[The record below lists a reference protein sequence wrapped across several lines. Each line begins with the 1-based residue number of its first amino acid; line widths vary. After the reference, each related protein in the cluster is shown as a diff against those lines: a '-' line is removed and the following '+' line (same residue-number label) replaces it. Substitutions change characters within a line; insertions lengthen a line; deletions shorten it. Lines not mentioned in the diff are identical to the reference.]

1 MATQQIKKETS
12 KTIKYTLEQR
22 LEIGRE
28 IYTHQLSL
36 NEAAVKYEI
45 NTYTA
50 RDYMRYYRDKNQ
62 LPPMADNESVIKK
75 PKKAKAIDYSNLESL
90 SKEELIDEIIKARV
104 EAERAKKGYTVKGGG
119 AEKEFTSLK
128 NQNLK

>member
-1 MATQQIKKETS
+1 M
-12 KTIKYTLEQR
+12 KYTLEQR

-28 IYTHQLSL
+28 IYTHQLSI

-45 NTYTA
+45 NNYTA
-50 RDYMRYYRDKNQ
+50 RDYMRYYRDKNG
-62 LPPMADNESVIKK
+62 LPPMDDNEPISESKK
-75 PKKAKAIDYSNLESL
+75 QQRRHKAPIHYEELESL

>member
-1 MATQQIKKETS
+1 M
-12 KTIKYTLEQR
+12 KYTLEQR

-45 NTYTA
+45 NNYTA
-50 RDYMRYYRDKNQ
+50 RDYMRYYRDKNG
-62 LPPMADNESVIKK
+62 LPAMDDNEPIPGSKK
-75 PKKAKAIDYSNLESL
+75 QQRKYKTPIHYEDLETL
-90 SKEELIDEIIKARV
+90 TKEELIDEIIKARV